1 MPIYVWLDKTTN
13 KKTEILRDFKDYK
26 DQPTAEEAELTEEE
40 YKAADWVKEIGT
52 GIRVTKGEN
61 WNTAKGYH

>member
-1 MPIYVWLDKTTN
+1 MPIYCWVNKTTN

-52 GIRVTKGEN
+52 GIRVTRGEN
-61 WNTAKGYH
+61 WQGSKGNW